1 MIDAGPYSWPLLI
14 GLLWLGLAVVVGAVV
29 VAVQPRR
36 RRPKP
41 RDRHQPPK
49 PPHPGRRV
57 TGSGRCHAP
66 RADS

>member
-1 MIDAGPYSWPLLI
+1 MT
-14 GLLWLGLAVVVGAVV
+14 LADL
-29 VAVQPRR
+29 VAALARHDVTPTSL

>member
-36 RRPKP
+36 R
-41 RDRHQPPK
+41 PPEAM
-49 PPHPGRRV
+49 RRESKER
-57 TGSGRCHAP
+57 GLWR
-66 RADS
+66 